1 MDSSSR
7 RGSMDI
13 SRPNTSSSRRGSMDS
28 SRPGGISSILLPLT
42 DCVTLFLL
50 SPFPPCCTPI
60 PCIVYICHASH
71 LFGLQEGGR
80 AWEDMAGEQNEIMW
94 ENASEKNERN
104 TGSNE
109 GRRKVKMGEEKEVME
124 VMEEKEVM
132 VIRSNGLTQTDRDYF
147 NIVKTEDG
155 MSNFFRVEPNRA
167 NDRSRKQP
175 KSQKF
180 LFHSVRREEGEK
192 VAALYLP
199 DVT

>member
-1 MDSSSR
+1 
-7 RGSMDI
+7 
-13 SRPNTSSSRRGSMDS
+13 
-28 SRPGGISSILLPLT
+28 
-42 DCVTLFLL
+42 
-50 SPFPPCCTPI
+50 
-60 PCIVYICHASH
+60 
-71 LFGLQEGGR
+71 
-80 AWEDMAGEQNEIMW
+80 MAGEQNEIMW